1 MASERMTARQFVG
14 KEIRIAR
21 EAKGMSR
28 VSLAQLFPVS
38 ESTVRWWESGRTVP
52 ADQYVASLIKFVD
65 LPETVRRVIDDLAS
79 NEVAPEWL
87 GRWVSVERR
96 ATSLLT
102 FEPLVIPGL
111 FQTPEYARAVLRLG
125 KESGVDLEAQ
135 ISERLDR
142 QAILDRDDP
151 PPPLF
156 HAILDEA
163 AIRRPVGG
171 PKTMSDQLLRVA
183 ELAQRDMIIVQVIPF
198 RVGEHA
204 GFAGASLTLA
214 SLDGAEVAYVDNAL
228 RGDVAEKPEDVASM
242 RRLWQKVSSKA
253 RPEDESIDMIK
264 EAATAWV
271 S

>member
-1 MASERMTARQFVG
+1 MSSERMTARQFVG

-28 VSLAQLFPVS
+28 TSLAQLFPVS
-38 ESTVRWWESGRTVP
+38 ESTIRWWESGRTVP
-52 ADQYVASLIKFVD
+52 ADQYVENLIKFVD

-79 NEVAPEWL
+79 KEVAAEWL

-125 KESGVDLEAQ
+125 KETGLDLEAQ

-142 QAILDRDDP
+142 QDILDREDP
-151 PPPLF
+151 RPPLF

-204 GFAGASLTLA
+204 GFAGSTLMLA
-214 SLDGAEVAYVDNAL
+214 SLDRTEVAYVDNAL
-228 RGDVAEKPEDVASM
+228 RGDVIEKSEDVAAM